1 MLPCL
6 FRMLLACV
14 FSTRCLLSFWC
25 YHSPVQ
31 AGCLRVCPP
40 QLKMVYSDYVKQR
53 ILFYHRLGKSFV
65 HITRCLAEEGHE
77 AKTNQVALPN
87 TIYRLGKNAQAVR
100 ISFVAKFAHVSVT
113 RRCFL
118 SVPSMYVLYPLSK
131 IPVRAYVLHPYIIE
145 RTPVV
150 R

>member
-1 MLPCL
+1 MLLRL
-6 FRMLLACV
+6 FRVLLACI
-14 FSTRCLLSFWC
+14 FPSRCLLSFWC
-25 YHSPVQ
+25 YHSPVR

-53 ILFYHRLGKSFV
+53 ILFYRRLGKSFV
-65 HITRCLAEEGHE
+65 HITRCLLHE
-77 AKTNQVALPN
+77 TKTNQVRSTASRDIR
-87 TIYRLGKNAQAVR
+87 T
-100 ISFVAKFAHVSVT
+100 SFVAKFAHVSVI

-118 SVPSMYVLYPLSK
+118 SVPSVYVLYPLSK
-131 IPVRAYVLHPYIIE
+131 IPVRVYVLHPYIIE